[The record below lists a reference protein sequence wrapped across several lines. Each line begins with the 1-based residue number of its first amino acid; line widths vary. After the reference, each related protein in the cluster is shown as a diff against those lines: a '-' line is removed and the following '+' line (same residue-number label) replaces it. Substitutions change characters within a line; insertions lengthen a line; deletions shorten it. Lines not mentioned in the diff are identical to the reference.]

1 MRRIINRVL
10 AFVTAIVI
18 AAGAA
23 GMPAFAYD
31 YYRFSTE
38 YVKVNRGESA
48 SFYAL
53 GTRFPFVFLVGN
65 TSKDTYVGVTE
76 PEANRYVFNVYC
88 GADEE
93 ASSFTIYLYEGA
105 TDRHNEITVCVADNT
120 WSSTTGTTPQNAKN
134 FANTYSGF
142 NQKIA
147 ADIRSAEQGGTVT
160 INAGPYTSFY
170 RTAIAAITER
180 PDVTI
185 VVNYQYNKK
194 AAQVTIPANAHIET
208 LMDENGCIGFA
219 ALGAYASN

>member
-10 AFVTAIVI
+10 AFVSAIVI
-18 AAGAA
+18 MAGAV

-31 YYRFSTE
+31 YYQFSTE
-38 YVKVNRGESA
+38 YIKMNRGESA

-53 GTRFPFVFLVGN
+53 GTRFPSVFVVGN
-65 TSKDTYVGVTE
+65 TSKNTYVGVTE
-76 PEANRYVFNVYC
+76 PEENRYEFTVYC
-88 GADEE
+88 GADEK

-105 TDRHNEITVCVADNT
+105 TDRHNEMQVCVADNT
-120 WSSTTGTTPQNAKN
+120 WGSNAGSTPQNASN

-142 NQKIA
+142 NQMIA
-147 ADIRSAEQGGTVT
+147 SNIRSAGVGDTVT

-170 RTAIAAITER
+170 RTAIAAIAER

-185 VVNYQYNKK
+185 VVNYKYKNQ

-208 LMDENGCIGFA
+208 LEDANGCIGFA
-219 ALGAYASN
+219 ALGAYATK

>member
-1 MRRIINRVL
+1 MRGIISKVL
-10 AFVTAIVI
+10 AFVSAIAI
-18 AAGAA
+18 TAGAFA
-23 GMPAFAYD
+23 MPAFAYD
-31 YYRFSTE
+31 YYKFSTE
-38 YVKVNRGESA
+38 YIKMNRGESA

-76 PEANRYVFNVYC
+76 PEENRYEFVVYC

-105 TDRHNEITVCVADNT
+105 TDRHNEIQVCVADNT
-120 WSSTTGTTPQNAKN
+120 WGSSASGTAPNATN
-134 FANTYSGF
+134 FAKTYSGF

-160 INAGPYTSFY
+160 VNAGPYTSFY

-185 VVNYQYNKK
+185 VVNYKYNKK